1 MKNQTRG
8 INYEDA
14 VINTFQ
20 KNNDIDMKKKKP

>member
-8 INYEDA
+8 INYVGA

-20 KNNDIDMKKKKP
+20 KNNDIDMKKKP